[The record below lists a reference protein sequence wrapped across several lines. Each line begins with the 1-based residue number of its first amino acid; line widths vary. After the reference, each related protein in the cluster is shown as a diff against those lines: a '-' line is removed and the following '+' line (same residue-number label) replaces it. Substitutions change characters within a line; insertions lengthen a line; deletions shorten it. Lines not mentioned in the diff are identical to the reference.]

1 MAFPRIH
8 VKTKKSLSWP
18 AEGLIF
24 LLLAG
29 WLSVPYVHVTDPVP
43 APKPGPGPT
52 DPVPRP
58 PDPKPE
64 PPLPGPPPPLP
75 SPIPPP

>member
-1 MAFPRIH
+1 MDSQSHGRHLTHP
-8 VKTKKSLSWP
+8 LSRTSQ
-18 AEGLIF
+18 GLIL

-29 WLSVPYVHVTDPVP
+29 WLSMPYGNVTDPVP
-43 APKPGPGPT
+43 TPKPGPGPT

-64 PPLPGPPPPLP
+64 PPLPGPPSPLP
-75 SPIPPP
+75 TPTPPP